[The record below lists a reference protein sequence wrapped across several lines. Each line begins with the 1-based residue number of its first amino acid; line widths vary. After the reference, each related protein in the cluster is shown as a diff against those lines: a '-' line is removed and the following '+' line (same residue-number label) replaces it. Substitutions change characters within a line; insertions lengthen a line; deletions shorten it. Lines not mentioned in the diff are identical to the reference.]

1 MIGGRSRNCLRA
13 LNHAYWSSRTGLM
26 GYAMGSAVSRLIT
39 HSGSFHADDLFSYV
53 VLSGLFPGARLI
65 RTRDDAVL
73 SHTSSDDIVFDVGM
87 RFSAEDRRYD
97 HHQRE
102 KPSRPDGAP
111 YSALG
116 LIWKHHGRDYLK
128 SNIAFESDAAVERVW
143 KRIDDDFIYFIDCAD
158 NGVYPKGVTPEATRT
173 SISLMVEN
181 FNPVFDDANPD
192 YDKAFKDAA
201 LLCRKFLDAKIK
213 SEAAYERA
221 RKVVIAAIDEAVDP
235 RLIELPRSLD
245 WNGHVFDLG
254 NSDILYAVY
263 PAHGNWYCSAAKTR
277 PGSFENR
284 KSMPDE
290 WAGLRG
296 SDLAEASNVPD
307 AIFCHEKLFVCV
319 AESREGILDMA
330 RQALEYGLFPSYN
343 L

>member
-1 MIGGRSRNCLRA
+1 
-13 LNHAYWSSRTGLM
+13 
-26 GYAMGSAVSRLIT
+26 MGSEVSRLIT

-53 VLSGLFPGARLI
+53 VLSGLFPSARLL

-73 SHTSSDDIVFDVGM
+73 NHTRPDDIVFDVGM
-87 RFSAEDRRYD
+87 KFSAEERRYD

-128 SNIAFESDAAVERVW
+128 ANVAFEDEGVVERVW
-143 KRIDDDFIYFIDCAD
+143 KRIDQDFIFFIDCAD
-158 NGVYPKGVTPEATRT
+158 NGVYPKGVTPEATTT
-173 SISLMVEN
+173 SISLMIEH

-201 LLCRKFLDAKIK
+201 GICRKFLDARIK
-213 SEAAYERA
+213 TEASYERA
-221 RKVVIAAIDEAVDP
+221 RKVVLASIEEADDP
-235 RLIELPRSLD
+235 RMIELPRSLD

-254 NSDILYAVY
+254 NADILYAVY
-263 PAHGNWYCSAAKTR
+263 PAHGNWYCSAAKTA

-284 KSMPDE
+284 KSLPKE

-296 SDLAEASNVPD
+296 DDLAKVSNVSD
-307 AIFCHEKLFVCV
+307 AVFCHEKLFVCV
-319 AESREGILDMA
+319 AESRDGILDMV
-330 RQALEYGLFPSYN
+330 RQALDFEMTPSRKP
-343 L
+343 